1 MELQRVI
8 AEFVACAK
16 LERCLSPNTIRAYHS
31 DLRCFLKHWEQL
43 GLDGSMEGATTRA
56 VRQCLTAMS
65 EEKVYRKATVNRK
78 IDTLRTFFRF
88 AVEQEY
94 LERNPMEK
102 IKTPR
107 PEKTLPIYLHE
118 EELQRL
124 LRLPEYKK
132 GKFWRRDK
140 AILYLLS
147 YTGLRLR
154 ELLAL
159 TWCDVRFDDSTIRV
173 MGKGDQ
179 ERLVPMNQALSD
191 VLWDYLQTQ
200 LPAHPGKGLF
210 FNEWGRPLNRSTLQ
224 YLFKRYVKMAGLDV
238 ERISLHKLR
247 HTFATLL
254 LARGTDLRTI
264 QELLG
269 HSEISSTQIY
279 THTNPVKKRVAVDA
293 LAVGT
298 TRTIDGHI

>member
-31 DLRCFLKHWEQL
+31 DLRCFVKHWDQL
-43 GLDGSMEGATTRA
+43 GLGGSIDGATTRA

-65 EEKVYRKATVNRK
+65 EVMAYRKATVNRK
-78 IDTLRTFFRF
+78 IDTLRTFFLF

-118 EELQRL
+118 EELLRL
-124 LRLPEYKK
+124 LRLPGYKK
-132 GKFWRRDK
+132 GKFWRRDR
-140 AILYLLS
+140 AILYLLA
-147 YTGLRLR
+147 YTGLRR
-154 ELLAL
+154 SELLAL
-159 TWCDVRFDDSTIRV
+159 TWADVRFDDSTIRV

-179 ERLVPMNQALSD
+179 ERLVPMNQVLSE
-191 VLWDYLQTQ
+191 VLWDYLQSQ
-200 LPAHPGKGLF
+200 LPIHPGKGLF
-210 FNEWGRPLNRSTLQ
+210 INQWGRPLNRSTLQ
-224 YLFKRYVKMAGLDV
+224 YLFKWYVKMAGLDV

-247 HTFATLL
+247 HTFATMLL
-254 LARGTDLRTI
+254 SHGTDLRTI
-264 QELLG
+264 QALLG

-279 THTNPVKKRVAVDA
+279 THTNAAKKKVAVDA
-293 LAVGT
+293 LVSSCRGLSNELA
-298 TRTIDGHI
+298 

>member
-1 MELQRVI
+1 VELQRII
-8 AEFVACAK
+8 AEFVSCAK

-31 DLRCFLKHWEQL
+31 DLRCFLRHWEQL
-43 GLDGSMEGATTRA
+43 GLDGSIEGVTTRA
-56 VRQCLTAMS
+56 VRQCLTSMS
-65 EEKVYRKATVNRK
+65 EKREYRKATVNRK

-94 LERNPMEK
+94 LDKNPMEK
-102 IKTPR
+102 IKSPK
-107 PEKTLPIYLHE
+107 PDKTIPVYLHE

-124 LRLPEYKK
+124 LRLPELKK
-132 GKFWRRDK
+132 GPYWRRDK
-140 AILYLLS
+140 AILYLLA
-147 YTGLRLR
+147 YTGLRR
-154 ELLAL
+154 SELLAL
-159 TWCDVRFDDSTIRV
+159 TWGDVRFDESAIRV
-173 MGKGDQ
+173 MGKGGQ
-179 ERLVPMNQALSD
+179 ERLVPLNQVLSE
-191 VLWDYLQTQ
+191 VLWGYLQAQ
-200 LPAHPGKGLF
+200 LPVHPRKGLF
-210 FNEWGRPLNRSTLQ
+210 FNQWGRPLNRSTLQ

-279 THTNPVKKRVAVDA
+279 THTNPVKKRVAVET
-293 LAVGT
+293 LVIGT